1 MIHAIAIDQDPILL
15 LQLEEL
21 CSATGNAVIGR
32 KYSHCEKAYNEL
44 AGSGADAIFVNAGL
58 DFVKLIAR
66 KAADQHI
73 PVVFM
78 AKDGSLAV
86 EAFNC
91 GAADFLLQPFR
102 KERFGQAI
110 EKIYGRRA
118 MQHYK
123 TECQNE
129 SLSLRVDYTVMKLPL
144 ARILYIE
151 GLDDYIRIVMHG
163 QKPIVTRMTLKRL
176 ETQLPGNNF
185 ARIHKS
191 YIVPVHR
198 ISYVRNKIVHIGE
211 HRIPLGSTYEQRFF
225 QSIQHA

>member
-1 MIHAIAIDQDPILL
+1 MIQAIAIDDDPRSL
-15 LQLEEL
+15 LQLEVL
-21 CSATGNAVIGR
+21 CRSTESASILG
-32 KYSHCEKAYNEL
+32 KYSHCEKAYNAL
-44 AGSGADAIFVNAGL
+44 AGSGADAIFVNAAL
-58 DFVKLIAR
+58 DYVKLIAR
-66 KAADQHI
+66 KAADLDI

-102 KERFGQAI
+102 KERFRQAI
-110 EKIYGRRA
+110 EKIQTMRA
-118 MQHYK
+118 VR
-123 TECQNE
+123 QNKMARQSE

-151 GLDDYIRIVMHG
+151 GLDDYIRIVMQG
-163 QKPIVTRMTLKRL
+163 QKPVVTRMTLKRL
-176 ETQLPGNNF
+176 EAQLPGNNF
-185 ARIHKS
+185 ARVHKS

-198 ISYVRNKIVHIGE
+198 ISYVRNKVVHIGE
-211 HRIPLGSTYEQRFF
+211 HKIPLGSTYEQRFF